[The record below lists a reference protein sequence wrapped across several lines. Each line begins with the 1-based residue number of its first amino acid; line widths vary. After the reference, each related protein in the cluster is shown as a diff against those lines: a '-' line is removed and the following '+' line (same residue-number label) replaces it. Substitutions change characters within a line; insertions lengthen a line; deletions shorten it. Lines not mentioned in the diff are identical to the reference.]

1 MVFKKFN
8 DRILAKIIMTQI
20 LDGKKLSQKLKDELK
35 IEIDNLKVKFNRVPG
50 LAVVQVGNIAASNVY
65 VKAKTKAA
73 KEVGISVFD
82 HHLEES
88 CKQEELINLIN
99 KLNYDKNI
107 DGILVQLPLPK
118 TINEETVLNSIIP
131 EKDADGFHPLNV
143 GKLSISHQND
153 ESLLIPC
160 TPYGCLLLLR
170 ELNTDLTGK
179 NAVVI
184 GRSNIVGKPM
194 AQLLLK
200 ESCTVTTV
208 HSKTINIENICRN
221 ADILVAAMGKPEFIN
236 KDWVKKGAIIIDVGI
251 NRVELNEYKSKLV
264 GDVLFDDVKHQV
276 SAISPVP
283 GGVGP
288 MTIACLLKNTTV
300 AFKNLNKV

>member
-1 MVFKKFN
+1 
-8 DRILAKIIMTQI
+8 MTYI
-20 LDGKKLSQKLKDELK
+20 LDGKKVAQKLKNNLK
-35 IEIDNLKVKFNRVPG
+35 IEIENLKLKFNCVPG
-50 LAVVQVGNIAASNVY
+50 LAVVQVGNVAASSVY

-73 KEVGISVFD
+73 KEVGINVID
-82 HHLEES
+82 HNLEETTNQS
-88 CKQEELINLIN
+88 ELINLIS
-99 KLNYDKNI
+99 KLNSNRDV
-107 DGILVQLPLPK
+107 DGILVQLPLPD
-118 TINEETVLNSIIP
+118 TINEEAVLNSILP

-143 GKLSISHQND
+143 GKLSISPKND
-153 ESLLIPC
+153 ENLMIPC

-170 ELNTDLTGK
+170 ELDINLAGK

-208 HSKTINIENICRN
+208 HSKTENIESICRN
-221 ADILVAAMGKPEFIN
+221 ADILVAAIGKPEFVN
-236 KDWVKKGAIIIDVGI
+236 KDWVKDGAIIIDVGI
-251 NRVELNEYKSKLV
+251 NRIKVSETKSKLV
-264 GDVLFDDVKHQV
+264 GDVLFSDVEQKV

-288 MTIACLLKNTTV
+288 MTIACLLRNTTT
-300 AFKNLNKV
+300 ACKLKYNN

>member
-1 MVFKKFN
+1 MPH
-8 DRILAKIIMTQI
+8 I
-20 LDGKKLSQKLKDELK
+20 LDGKKIAQKLKDQLK
-35 IEIDNLKVKFNRVPG
+35 IEIENIKIKSNRVPG
-50 LAVVQVGNIAASNVY
+50 LAVVQVGNVAASSVY

-73 KEVGISVFD
+73 KEVGINVYD
-82 HHLEES
+82 HHLEETT
-88 CKQEELINLIN
+88 KQDDLINLIN
-99 KLNYDKNI
+99 HLNNNEDV

-118 TINEETVLNSIIP
+118 TINEETVLNSIAP

-143 GKLSISHQND
+143 GKLSISPKND
-153 ESLLIPC
+153 ENLMIPC

-170 ELNTDLTGK
+170 ELDIELAGK

-208 HSKTINIENICRN
+208 HSKTQNIQDICKK
-221 ADILVAAMGKPEFIN
+221 ADILIAAIGKPEFVG
-236 KDWVKKGAIIIDVGI
+236 KDWVKEGAIIIDVGI
-251 NRVELNEYKSKLV
+251 NRVKINDEKSKLV
-264 GDVLFDDVKHQV
+264 GDVLFSDVENRV

-288 MTIACLLKNTTV
+288 MTIACLLRNTTISC
-300 AFKNLNKV
+300 KNRLIN